1 MSLPPPG
8 SGERWIDVDLS
19 ENTATAMVGDT
30 PWHTAYVTTAKPGYE
45 TPIGEW
51 RIFYR
56 VYNETMT
63 SGPGAEEYYYVENVL
78 FTQYFTERGHAL
90 HFNYWAPDSVFGN
103 EGTSHGC
110 VGMRYSDAEFFWN
123 FASNGTRVVVHE

>member
-1 MSLPPPG
+1 
-8 SGERWIDVDLS
+8 
-19 ENTATAMVGDT
+19 MVGDT
-30 PWHTAYVTTAKPGYE
+30 PWHKAYATTAKPGYE

-56 VYNETMT
+56 VANETMT

-78 FTQYFTERGHAL
+78 FTQYFTQRGHAL
-90 HFNYWAPDSVFGN
+90 HFNYWASDSVFGN

-123 FASNGTRVVVHE
+123 FATNGTRVVVHE